1 MVFRGS
7 ELQLR
12 HLKALNRRALA
23 PEELS
28 IAFCSSFLEKTSTGP
43 STSPFTAGSLCLFA
57 AVFVAPCLL
66 WSAARFV
73 RPESVFGAT
82 RRRFAFAS
90 AVAGAFAVVVAK
102 DAIASLVRR
111 AFCGVR
117 RLGAALP
124 LLPPSLVLLPSLG
137 PDKGPSPERSRRAR
151 RFTAGCG
158 SIVERCGC
166 QLRYVIGQECV
177 LRPPANKSWCDCL
190 ASTHKRRAK

>member
-28 IAFCSSFLEKTSTGP
+28 IAFCSSFFEKTSTGP

-90 AVAGAFAVVVAK
+90 AVAVAVVVAE

-124 LLPPSLVLLPSLG
+124 LLPPSLVLLPLSSL
-137 PDKGPSPERSRRAR
+137 KMRAH
-151 RFTAGCG
+151 
-158 SIVERCGC
+158 I
-166 QLRYVIGQECV
+166 
-177 LRPPANKSWCDCL
+177 
-190 ASTHKRRAK
+190 